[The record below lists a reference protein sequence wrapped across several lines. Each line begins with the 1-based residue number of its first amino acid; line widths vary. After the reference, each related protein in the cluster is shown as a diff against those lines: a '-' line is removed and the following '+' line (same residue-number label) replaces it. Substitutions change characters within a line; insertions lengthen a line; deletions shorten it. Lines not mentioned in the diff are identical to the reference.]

1 MSDKIEN
8 DGFVFD
14 VGDSSGNGNE
24 TANNTGSTV
33 ADNGGFVF
41 GAPDVIKTEAQKE
54 KEVNEVK
61 DPGKDIKTAADG
73 VSRRANGNAAPEAAA
88 SGENLRKVFNSD
100 EVSAFCSQF
109 AMLLHGGISLSEGTY
124 MLYSDMED
132 AKTKAVL
139 KILDEQVG
147 RGIPFSK
154 SLAATHAFPDYMIHM
169 VEVGEKTGRLEYVM
183 RSLGEYYERDSRIK
197 SGIRSA
203 VAYPMV
209 LFGVMACIMI
219 VLVWKILPMFEKMFD
234 ELSSDVSLATEN
246 VLTAGLAAG
255 KVIAAVILILF
266 VLVILVIIYGRTKA
280 GSKLLTK
287 LGGMIGP
294 TRKLQILMSTGKFIS
309 SMSLMMASGMDIS
322 SALDSEY
329 ENCEND
335 TVKARIDKC
344 RELYSK
350 GSYIDEALR
359 DSGLIVGMDSRLVS
373 VAVKT
378 GETDVVFTKLSE
390 QYNEKTTAA
399 LGKMTTIIETTLVI
413 VLSLMVG
420 AVLLAVMMPL
430 VSMISSIG

>member
-1 MSDKIEN
+1 MSDRIEN

-14 VGDSSGNGNE
+14 VGDSSGNANE
-24 TANNTGSTV
+24 TANNSGSTA

-41 GAPDVIKTEAQKE
+41 EAAEEKKTGTE
-54 KEVNEVK
+54 KEVLNNDAPVK
-61 DPGKDIKTAADG
+61 SGIAPQNGSAAVADTSSGKNPG
-73 VSRRANGNAAPEAAA
+73 
-88 SGENLRKVFNSD
+88 KVFNSD
-100 EVSAFCSQF
+100 EVSAFCGQF

-147 RGIPFSK
+147 KGVPFSK

-183 RSLGEYYERDSRIK
+183 RSLSEYYERDSRIK

-234 ELSSDVSLATEN
+234 ELSSDVSSATEN

-266 VLVILVIIYGRTKA
+266 VLVILVIIYGRTKS
-280 GSKLLTK
+280 GSKFLAK

-294 TRKLQILMSTGKFIS
+294 TRKLQVLMSTGKFIS

-322 SALDSEY
+322 TALDSEY

-344 RELYSK
+344 RELYNK